1 MHFWYKYMHAYTQK
15 VASIEPR
22 WSMHDH
28 SCCSACV
35 GSTSPPSSKFSRIK
49 SKLFSRIETNLQ
61 LHEQQAKDHTH
72 TILDLH
78 ALRPRISPRFL
89 TRPQLSPSGVSAGQ
103 SIPHWLGWSARGPD
117 TFRSFWNCESTLVI
131 MPRDEMKLSLERTCV
146 APRVGQGSV
155 GNVSAAIQALP
166 VGVARIATERWLYR
180 FSAYRALVVLVPLQ
194 KQYLGTTLRPS
205 SLSPNTCVAVLREVS
220 KASARWYHWNY
231 HGGGTNAAQS
241 LEKHTKTP
249 RVRRWRK
256 HIRCTNVASA
266 IPLLCFFPIYPV
278 LV

>member
-1 MHFWYKYMHAYTQK
+1 
-15 VASIEPR
+15 
-22 WSMHDH
+22 
-28 SCCSACV
+28 
-35 GSTSPPSSKFSRIK
+35 
-49 SKLFSRIETNLQ
+49 
-61 LHEQQAKDHTH
+61 
-72 TILDLH
+72 
-78 ALRPRISPRFL
+78 
-89 TRPQLSPSGVSAGQ
+89 
-103 SIPHWLGWSARGPD
+103 
-117 TFRSFWNCESTLVI
+117 
-131 MPRDEMKLSLERTCV
+131 MKLSLERTCV

-266 IPLLCFFPIYPV
+266 IPLLCFSPSTPYWCNFLICTTSSNSIFWKLGCAKEGLHNGHPPITMHALTWCAQQESSPKGASSE
-278 LV
+278 LL

>member
-1 MHFWYKYMHAYTQK
+1 MHAYTQK

-89 TRPQLSPSGVSAGQ
+89 TRPQLSPLRSVRGTEH
-103 SIPHWLGWSARGPD
+103 PPLARLECSWARHLPL
-117 TFRSFWNCESTLVI
+117 FLELRVN
-131 MPRDEMKLSLERTCV
+131 PRHHAQRRNE
-146 APRVGQGSV
+146 
-155 GNVSAAIQALP
+155 
-166 VGVARIATERWLYR
+166 
-180 FSAYRALVVLVPLQ
+180 
-194 KQYLGTTLRPS
+194 
-205 SLSPNTCVAVLREVS
+205 
-220 KASARWYHWNY
+220 
-231 HGGGTNAAQS
+231 AQS
-241 LEKHTKTP
+241 
-249 RVRRWRK
+249 RK
-256 HIRCTNVASA
+256 NLRSTTCWAGLSW
-266 IPLLCFFPIYPV
+266 
-278 LV
+278 